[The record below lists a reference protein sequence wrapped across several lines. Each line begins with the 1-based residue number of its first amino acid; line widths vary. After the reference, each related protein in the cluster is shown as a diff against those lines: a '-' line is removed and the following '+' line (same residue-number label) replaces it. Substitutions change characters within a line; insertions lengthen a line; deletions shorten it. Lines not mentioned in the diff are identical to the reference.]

1 MKSSLLLTLHLF
13 FFFQIHSVSAQTY
26 EWQRKWGSN
35 PLGYNEA
42 VIAEDI
48 CMDELGNTYA
58 VSRGN
63 QSVNFSWS
71 GMIPGI
77 NSCGAITK
85 TDPNGNQIWVKF
97 FSQLMISN
105 NSGAFCNPKSIVYK
119 NGYLYVTGFFTGA
132 IDFDPNGNEVSLGGY
147 SNCFICKISSNG
159 DFQWV
164 DSFGSAGSEPQELD
178 VSQNG
183 DIVITGNM
191 LSQFYFAGQAL
202 NYSSG
207 KDLFIVKYDSFGI
220 ESWGQSFGSGNN
232 SDEEGNSVKFL
243 SDNSIILCGTF
254 YNTIDFNYGPTV
266 NNLISNGNR
275 DIFLLKL
282 NNSGVFLNACSFG
295 GSNTDLGEA
304 VTVDIQD
311 NIIFTGMKY
320 GDIDFNPNSGTFIL
334 NGLGSNA
341 FICKLQ
347 SDFQF
352 IWAKEFESSS
362 VTKGLSITCDNS
374 NNIYSTG
381 IANGIIDFDP
391 STTSS
396 YSLSTSYGSNL
407 FISKLTA
414 FGNFQYAGLVNN
426 MNTAFEVGTYN
437 YYIEPSRILSSSNS
451 IYISGGFKGNYDF
464 NPDLNIVNNVNSAVT
479 QTGIG
484 SQTAFIL
491 KLGQCSTTSSTQTIN
506 ACTSYT
512 WLVNNQTYNSNGVY
526 TDTIANA
533 SGCDSMVTLNLTINA
548 PTTNNTTVSSCNSY
562 NWNGNIYNTS
572 GVYNQVLSTSNGCDS
587 TVTLNLTITNSPS
600 AVVTSPDGITLNANV
615 VPNATY
621 QWIYCSDLTPVTN
634 QTQSQFIPQINGL
647 YAVVVTNNCG
657 SDTSECANVNTIGLN
672 ELNDGEVQIAPNP
685 TNGEIMILLNQL
697 NEPIHLYIRDM
708 QGRILMGDELFSLEK
723 TIDLH
728 HFSSGTYFIT
738 LEGFGVYQVVKN

>member
-1 MKSSLLLTLHLF
+1 MKQSLFITILLF
-13 FFFQIHSVSAQTY
+13 FLFEIHSVNAQSY
-26 EWQRKWGSN
+26 EWQRKWGTNLNTS
-35 PLGYNEA
+35 
-42 VIAEDI
+42 VFAEDI
-48 CMDELGNTYA
+48 CMDDLGNTYTI
-58 VSRGN
+58 SKGD
-63 QSVNFSWS
+63 QTVNFSWS
-71 GMIPGI
+71 GNVNGI
-77 NSCGAITK
+77 YVSGAITK
-85 TDPNGNQIWVKF
+85 TDPNGNLIWIK
-97 FSQLMISN
+97 LLNGI
-105 NSGAFCNPKSIVYK
+105 GASCSPKSIVFK
-119 NGYLYVTGFFTGA
+119 NGYLYLTGFFSGT
-132 IDFDPNGNEVSLGGY
+132 IDFDPNNAQLLLSGNGK
-147 SNCFICKISSNG
+147 CFISKMNING
-159 DFQWV
+159 DCEWAQ
-164 DSFGSAGSEPQELD
+164 SFGSAGSVPKDLD
-178 VSQNG
+178 VATNG
-183 DIVITGNM
+183 DIAIIGEM
-191 LSQFYFAGQAL
+191 LSPFTFAGQPL
-202 NYSSG
+202 NYSQG
-207 KDLFIVKYDSFGI
+207 ADIFLVKYNTLGL
-220 ESWGQSFGSGNN
+220 EQWGQSFGSGSNT
-232 SDEEGNSVKFL
+232 DEEGNSVKFFT
-243 SDNSIILCGTF
+243 DNSLVVSGS
-254 YNTIDFNYGPTV
+254 YSNTIDFNYGTTV
-266 NNLISNGNR
+266 NNLISNGSK
-275 DIFLLKL
+275 DAFLLKL
-282 NNSGVFLNACSFG
+282 SNTGIYLEACTFG
-295 GSNTDLGEA
+295 ALSTDLGQA
-304 VTVDIQD
+304 VTVDNQD

-320 GDIDFNPNSGTFIL
+320 GNVDFNPSASVYFL
-334 NGLGSNA
+334 NGSGSNA

-347 SDFQF
+347 SNFQF
-352 IWAKEFESSS
+352 IWAIEFQSTS
-362 VTKGLSITCDNS
+362 VSKGLSIICDNN

-381 IANGIIDFDP
+381 YAMGTIDFDP
-391 STTSS
+391 SPISNNLLVTNSGM
-396 YSLSTSYGSNL
+396 ST
-407 FISKLTA
+407 FISKLNQNGG
-414 FGNFQYAGLVNN
+414 FVYAGLLNSLN
-426 MNTAFEVGTYN
+426 SPFEVGTYN
-437 YYIEPSRILSSSNS
+437 LYNEPTEICVSTSS
-451 IYISGGFKGNYDF
+451 IYISGTFRGNVDF
-464 NPDLNIVNNVNSAVT
+464 NPDLNVTNAINSTMYFNGFVEN
-479 QTGIG
+479 
-484 SQTAFIL
+484 AFIL

-512 WLVNNQTYNSNGVY
+512 WPVNNQTYNSNGVY